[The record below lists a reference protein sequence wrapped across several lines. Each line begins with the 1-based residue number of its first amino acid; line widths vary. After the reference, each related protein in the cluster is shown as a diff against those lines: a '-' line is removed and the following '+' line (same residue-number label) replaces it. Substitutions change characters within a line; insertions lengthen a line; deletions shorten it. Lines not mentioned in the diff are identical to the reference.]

1 MKLLYRED
9 VEEAGYDLPAEGLC
23 ANIGEQEM
31 GALKF
36 GGEWVLARDE
46 VLVSDG
52 HEQRFLYMVVNGHV
66 GIYKADDQ
74 GRNQEIASL
83 SAGAA
88 FGEMAF
94 LSGGVASATVQAVG
108 ECILWR
114 MDHERLL
121 EFIGENG
128 FAGGQLCLNVA
139 SILSGRLVDGNQKVL
154 NMGRDLQ
161 ESLQHLQ
168 SASDAD
174 QKKSD
179 ALKQM
184 QGKVSNMQ
192 NAFKGSSVKK
202 SGMSPLALVA
212 FALAGLST
220 LGMVGLFVSIDD
232 SVAERAETL
241 AQKVEKLEKNESF
254 YLQLKK
260 QLEGENEEMVEETKS
275 LRQSNE
281 ALEEEVADAA
291 ETVDDLKDE
300 VRSLE
305 RDLSNAKD
313 DIVRAQR
320 ARPVEVAKE
329 ESGVAKVSQTFVDE
343 VLSWAH
349 KNSTLSFPAEITLA
363 NQGITLTDRS
373 KQVQVPVPVGGMLRA
388 TRFHPSAAGY
398 LVVAQLN
405 SDKLLATI
413 KVVNSNF
420 VEVVAPKYVRLMNSM
435 GKSVKN
441 PYAKKKVSNQAAVTP
456 RKQFQSLPKKVEPSG
471 QATPGSNSG
480 KMLKSKALLPQKGED
495 FLKATGPGA
504 LGKPANDHGTGCVCK
519 DCRVKKIGKGSLFP
533 E

>member
-1 MKLLYRED
+1 MYEHKEH
-9 VEEAGYDLPAEGLC
+9 A
-23 ANIGEQEM
+23 
-31 GALKF
+31 
-36 GGEWVLARDE
+36 
-46 VLVSDG
+46 
-52 HEQRFLYMVVNGHV
+52 
-66 GIYKADDQ
+66 
-74 GRNQEIASL
+74 
-83 SAGAA
+83 
-88 FGEMAF
+88 
-94 LSGGVASATVQAVG
+94 
-108 ECILWR
+108 
-114 MDHERLL
+114 
-121 EFIGENG
+121 
-128 FAGGQLCLNVA
+128 
-139 SILSGRLVDGNQKVL
+139 
-154 NMGRDLQ
+154 
-161 ESLQHLQ
+161 
-168 SASDAD
+168 
-174 QKKSD
+174 
-179 ALKQM
+179 
-184 QGKVSNMQ
+184 
-192 NAFKGSSVKK
+192 
-202 SGMSPLALVA
+202 
-212 FALAGLST
+212 
-220 LGMVGLFVSIDD
+220 
-232 SVAERAETL
+232 
-241 AQKVEKLEKNESF
+241 
-254 YLQLKK
+254 
-260 QLEGENEEMVEETKS
+260 
-275 LRQSNE
+275 
-281 ALEEEVADAA
+281 
-291 ETVDDLKDE
+291 
-300 VRSLE
+300 
-305 RDLSNAKD
+305 
-313 DIVRAQR
+313 
-320 ARPVEVAKE
+320 PVEVAKE

-480 KMLKSKALLPQKGED
+480 QMLKSKALLPQKGED

>member
-1 MKLLYRED
+1 
-9 VEEAGYDLPAEGLC
+9 
-23 ANIGEQEM
+23 
-31 GALKF
+31 
-36 GGEWVLARDE
+36 
-46 VLVSDG
+46 
-52 HEQRFLYMVVNGHV
+52 
-66 GIYKADDQ
+66 
-74 GRNQEIASL
+74 
-83 SAGAA
+83 
-88 FGEMAF
+88 
-94 LSGGVASATVQAVG
+94 
-108 ECILWR
+108 
-114 MDHERLL
+114 
-121 EFIGENG
+121 
-128 FAGGQLCLNVA
+128 
-139 SILSGRLVDGNQKVL
+139 
-154 NMGRDLQ
+154 
-161 ESLQHLQ
+161 
-168 SASDAD
+168 
-174 QKKSD
+174 
-179 ALKQM
+179 
-184 QGKVSNMQ
+184 MQ

-241 AQKVEKLEKNESF
+241 AQKVGKLEKNESF

-275 LRQSNE
+275 LRQNNE

-300 VRSLE
+300 VRGLE

-329 ESGVAKVSQTFVDE
+329 ESDVPKVSQTFVDE
-343 VLSWAH
+343 VLSWAR

-373 KQVQVPVPVGGMLRA
+373 KQVQVPVAVGGMLRA

-413 KVVNSNF
+413 KAVNSNF

-441 PYAKKKVSNQAAVTP
+441 PYEKKKVSNQAAVTP
-456 RKQFQSLPKKVEPSG
+456 GNQFQFLPKQVKPLG
-471 QATPGSNSG
+471 QVAPASNFG
-480 KMLKSKALLPQKGED
+480 RMLKSKALLPQKGED
-495 FLKATGPGA
+495 FLKATDPGA
-504 LGKPANDHGTGCVCK
+504 LQGPVNDHGSGCVCK